1 MNISF
6 KGDHVV
12 RSSAMSNFP
21 DPLKVSSEE
30 YRERVSRCIHSE
42 VRMLSCINNRTPPS
56 NSKTVFNLPEDS
68 GPGAA
73 GGPCTYSIL
82 ESLQRRSK
90 CPSWTDLL
98 YDMNI
103 MLQLKGFDQIPQ
115 LSSTSDICLTTPFS
129 ILKDGYVAKKAL
141 FIGINYSGQVPGEI
155 KGCHSD
161 VDNMKKF
168 ILGQGYEAASCR
180 LLLDDG
186 GNTLPTKA
194 SILSSFEWLVHE
206 ASPGDSLFLHFSG
219 HFGQLPGE
227 PSETTLLPL
236 DYQSQGHIRQL
247 DLLKSLI
254 LTLPRGSL
262 LTVVMDGCHFSC
274 PLQLPFRITAR
285 DAVAPRRGPAMLA
298 NVDVDPALLRLAAS
312 AAPAGGTPHR
322 VPRVPRLRAAVPAGR
337 IAVDSDRTLRTCG
350 RRGRRRRETGR

>member
-168 ILGQGYEAASCR
+168 ILGQGYEAAGCCWMTGEIPCQRR
-180 LLLDDG
+180 LQFFHPSSGWFMKLAL
-186 GNTLPTKA
+186 A
-194 SILSSFEWLVHE
+194 ILSFCIFPAIS
-206 ASPGDSLFLHFSG
+206 ASCLES
-219 HFGQLPGE
+219 
-227 PSETTLLPL
+227 
-236 DYQSQGHIRQL
+236 
-247 DLLKSLI
+247 
-254 LTLPRGSL
+254 
-262 LTVVMDGCHFSC
+262 
-274 PLQLPFRITAR
+274 
-285 DAVAPRRGPAMLA
+285 PRRRPCS
-298 NVDVDPALLRLAAS
+298 R
-312 AAPAGGTPHR
+312 
-322 VPRVPRLRAAVPAGR
+322 
-337 IAVDSDRTLRTCG
+337 
-350 RRGRRRRETGR
+350 